1 MIIWLASYPKSG
13 NTLLRSILVSL
24 IFNEKGNVDFN
35 QLHHISNFPAGIF
48 FEKFTSNYAKVKE
61 ISKYWIKAQEELNQ
75 NKKLKFFKTHN
86 ALCKIDGNAFTDS
99 KNTVG
104 TIYIV
109 RDPRDIIVSAS
120 RYYNKSHN
128 EIKDNMFNRHMDLI
142 NNYNGKAVSTFL
154 GSWSDHYNSW
164 TKNSKNILL
173 IKYEDLIQN
182 KEAEI
187 IRILNFLNKFV
198 KISFDEKKIKKCI
211 ESSSFENMKIMEQNG
226 LFQENSKNFKGNK
239 IPFFSTG
246 KKGNWQAVLEEG
258 IVSQVEKK
266 FQKEMLELNYID
278 QHADKRNS
286 IKI

>member
-164 TKNSKNILL
+164 SKNKKNTLL
-173 IKYEDLIQN
+173 IKYEDLINN
-182 KEAEI
+182 KESEI
-187 IRILNFLNKFV
+187 
-198 KISFDEKKIKKCI
+198 KKILFFIGRFTKLSIDESKIKNCI
-211 ESSSFENMKIMEQNG
+211 ETSSFENMKSMENKG
-226 LFQENSKNFKGNK
+226 LFKEGSKDSDGNI
-239 IPFFSTG
+239 IPFFAKG
-246 KKGNWQAVLEEG
+246 KIGNWRDHLDEK
-258 IVSQVEKK
+258 IVKEIESK
-266 FQKEMLELNYID
+266 FKKEMEELGYI
-278 QHADKRNS
+278 N
-286 IKI
+286 

>member
-75 NKKLKFFKTHN
+75 NKKLKFLKTHN

-164 TKNSKNILL
+164 SKNKKNTLL
-173 IKYEDLIQN
+173 IKYEDLINN
-182 KEAEI
+182 KESEI
-187 IRILNFLNKFV
+187 KKTLLFIGKFT
-198 KISFDEKKIKKCI
+198 KLSIDENKIKNCI
-211 ESSSFENMKIMEQNG
+211 ETSSFENMKSMENKG
-226 LFQENSKNFKGNK
+226 LFKESSKDSDGNI
-239 IPFFSTG
+239 IPFFAKG
-246 KKGNWQAVLEEG
+246 KIGNWRDHLDEK
-258 IVSQVEKK
+258 IVREIESK
-266 FQKEMLELNYID
+266 FKKEMEELGYI
-278 QHADKRNS
+278 N
-286 IKI
+286 

>member
-35 QLHHISNFPAGIF
+35 QLHHISNFPTGIF
-48 FEKFTSNYAKVKE
+48 FEKFTSNYGKVKE

-99 KNTVG
+99 KNTIG

-128 EIKDNMFNRHMDLI
+128 EIKDNMFNQHMDLI

-164 TKNSKNILL
+164 AKNKKNTLL
-173 IKYEDLIQN
+173 IKYEDLINN
-182 KEAEI
+182 KKSEI
-187 IRILNFLNKFV
+187 
-198 KISFDEKKIKKCI
+198 KKILFFIGRFTKLSIDESKIKNCI
-211 ESSSFENMKIMEQNG
+211 ETSSFENMKSMENRG
-226 LFQENSKNFKGNK
+226 LFKESSKDSDGNI
-239 IPFFSTG
+239 IPFFVKG
-246 KKGNWQAVLEEG
+246 KIGNWRDHLD
-258 IVSQVEKK
+258 EKIAKEIENK
-266 FQKEMLELNYID
+266 FKKEMEELGYI
-278 QHADKRNS
+278 N
-286 IKI
+286 

>member
-99 KNTVG
+99 KNTIG

-128 EIKDNMFNRHMDLI
+128 EIKDNMFNQHMDLI

-164 TKNSKNILL
+164 AKNKKNTLL
-173 IKYEDLIQN
+173 IKYEDLINN
-182 KEAEI
+182 KESEI
-187 IRILNFLNKFV
+187 KKTLLFISKFT
-198 KISFDEKKIKKCI
+198 KLSIDENKIKNCI
-211 ESSSFENMKIMEQNG
+211 KTSSFENMKSMENKG
-226 LFQENSKNFKGNK
+226 LFKEGSKDSDGNI
-239 IPFFSTG
+239 IPFFAKG
-246 KKGNWQAVLEEG
+246 KIGNWRDHLDEK
-258 IVSQVEKK
+258 IVKEIESK
-266 FQKEMLELNYID
+266 FKKEMEELGYI
-278 QHADKRNS
+278 N
-286 IKI
+286 

>member
-35 QLHHISNFPAGIF
+35 QLHHISNFPTGIF
-48 FEKFTSNYAKVKE
+48 FEKFTSNYGKVKE

-99 KNTVG
+99 KNTIG

-128 EIKDNMFNRHMDLI
+128 EIKDNMFNQHMDLI

-164 TKNSKNILL
+164 SKNKKNTLL
-173 IKYEDLIQN
+173 IKYEDLINN
-182 KEAEI
+182 KESEI
-187 IRILNFLNKFV
+187 KKTLLFISKFT
-198 KISFDEKKIKKCI
+198 KLSIDENKIKNCI
-211 ESSSFENMKIMEQNG
+211 KTSSFENMKSMENKG
-226 LFQENSKNFKGNK
+226 LFKEGSKDSDGNI
-239 IPFFSTG
+239 IPFFAKG
-246 KKGNWQAVLEEG
+246 KIGN
-258 IVSQVEKK
+258 
-266 FQKEMLELNYID
+266 
-278 QHADKRNS
+278 
-286 IKI
+286 